1 MKVLYLGSLMLD
13 YEQNKFKSFKNYI
26 EFKEKVDYIFEEYN
40 VELEKTPEKPTLEDS
55 YLFYNF
61 TLEYESNTF
70 RTFMAIIED
79 IQLKDSITFQLE
91 INYTKKEMEQAPL
104 LSMATYYNFY
114 ATNVKFPSEFGT
126 EYEKAL
132 VCSKC
137 GSIVYKQISN
147 LYWNTAQMKKKLLL
161 EIPANFY
168 SGSHAIIITER
179 LANIFKEQGFT
190 GYSLEPVIHVGKKD
204 KEIKCFQMIIN
215 HTMPPLS
222 EKMPYIIDEDDC
234 LVCTKKGRIKF
245 FPLYYDEAS
254 LSHYEDFNL
263 SHEENIGKKSRQ
275 SLVLVSQRVKHL
287 FDTLKI
293 KPVYKPVVIVKEE

>member
-1 MKVLYLGSLMLD
+1 MKVFYLGSLELKYD
-13 YEQNKFKSFKNYI
+13 PKIHFNFNRYI
-26 EFKEKVDYIFEEYN
+26 EFKEKIDELFKNNEIPLKRIPENPTMEDSQVSYDYII
-40 VELEKTPEKPTLEDS
+40 
-55 YLFYNF
+55 
-61 TLEYESNTF
+61 EYESNTF

-114 ATNVKFPSEFGT
+114 ATNIKFPSEFGT
-126 EYEKAL
+126 EYEKVL

-245 FPLYYDEAS
+245 FPPYYDEAS